1 MMHWGEEGRGV
12 PRDELLHNLGA
23 TLWKVNSGLDPNEA
37 VTAPKISPP
46 NAWGNLAID
55 QINHQKET
63 PSPSL
68 GNKKTASYSFSM
80 CHGKSLLGWGYL
92 VGHQMLG
99 RWAAPKIC
107 IYTAASLLY
116 RTPITDLQAIIHV
129 FTEACKKMG
138 LMFNIQKTKFLHQQA
153 LNEQSP
159 APVIQ
164 IHGETLENIE
174 YFPYL
179 RSQLS
184 QKAEMDEE
192 IQRHLKYASA
202 AFGCQRKQV
211 FEDHDIRSETKLMAH
226 AAVMIPT

>member
-1 MMHWGEEGRGV
+1 MVQNAEIFLNHSAKARERCEMPANPFHF
-12 PRDELLHNLGA
+12 RDELLHNLGA

-99 RWAAPKIC
+99 RWAAPK
-107 IYTAASLLY
+107 
-116 RTPITDLQAIIHV
+116 V
-129 FTEACKKMG
+129 FYPSGSSNRGA
-138 LMFNIQKTKFLHQQA
+138 
-153 LNEQSP
+153 
-159 APVIQ
+159 
-164 IHGETLENIE
+164 
-174 YFPYL
+174 
-179 RSQLS
+179 
-184 QKAEMDEE
+184 
-192 IQRHLKYASA
+192 
-202 AFGCQRKQV
+202 
-211 FEDHDIRSETKLMAH
+211 
-226 AAVMIPT
+226 